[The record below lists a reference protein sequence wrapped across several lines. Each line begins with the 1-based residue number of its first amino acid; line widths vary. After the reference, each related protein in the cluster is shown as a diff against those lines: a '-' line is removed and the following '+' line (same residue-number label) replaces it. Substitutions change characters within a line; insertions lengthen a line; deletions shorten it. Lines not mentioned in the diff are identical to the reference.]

1 MWGRAAA
8 VGCGAE
14 GQCVRMGCVTPL
26 LADVLSALPQG
37 SKYGGKASLLGF
49 SPLQHIL
56 PLVLCWKGRCQHHG
70 YALEPLGSGFYRPA
84 LSPSCS
90 TLGDMLL
97 GLMAS
102 IFPMSWQGGK
112 AQPQLVAL
120 VGNGANLEGN
130 RANLEEIGVLQ
141 GRGVS
146 PRQLPMVLHLP
157 EPSDGFL
164 GDAWSHWGTVGC
176 SGKPPR
182 VPLSLCLGHA
192 NIWQCYRGTWRVRPR
207 QQHIRARMGT
217 TAAPNLRAMLES
229 PPKRSLKWVVFRVC
243 PQPPL
248 SITPQGSR

>member
-1 MWGRAAA
+1 MEFGTKYGPDVSGGAAVWGRAAA

-157 EPSDGFL
+157 EPSDGF
-164 GDAWSHWGTVGC
+164 
-176 SGKPPR
+176 SGGRMEPMGHSGMQWKTTTCALE
-182 VPLSLCLGHA
+182 PLS
-192 NIWQCYRGTWRVRPR
+192 
-207 QQHIRARMGT
+207 RARKHMAVLQGNVEGET
-217 TAAPNLRAMLES
+217 EAAAH
-229 PPKRSLKWVVFRVC
+229 
-243 PQPPL
+243 
-248 SITPQGSR
+248 